1 MSLRATERKRG
12 SLVTLGINFA
22 ISRTWSLTRDCF
34 VASAPRNDKCCFMIS
49 IICIIA
55 KNRAIGLK
63 NKLLYDIPDDLKH
76 FQTITTGH
84 VVIMGENTFHS
95 MNDKPLLNRV
105 NIILTLDNNFKA
117 ENCLIAH
124 SFEES
129 IEFGKAQNKGE
140 IFFIGG
146 GMIYKQALPLAD
158 KLYLTIVEDEPTQAD
173 TFFPD
178 YGEFKNIVKTEARES
193 NGYKY
198 SFVELIR

>member
-1 MSLRATERKRG
+1 
-12 SLVTLGINFA
+12 
-22 ISRTWSLTRDCF
+22 
-34 VASAPRNDKCCFMIS
+34 MIS
-49 IICIIA
+49 IIAIVA
-55 KNRAIGLK
+55 KNRAIGFK

-95 MNDKPLLNRV
+95 LNDRALPNRV
-105 NIILTLDNNFKA
+105 NIILTLNKDFKA
-117 ENCLIAH
+117 ENCLVAH
-124 SFEES
+124 SLEES
-129 IEFGKAQNKGE
+129 IKLGQAQNKGE

-158 KLYLTIVEDEPTQAD
+158 KLYLTLIDDEPKDAD

-178 YGEFKNIVKTEARES
+178 YSEFKNVIKSEPRES

-198 SFVELIR
+198 SFVELTR